1 MKNIQ
6 SIAAALGIR
15 EGELDLYGKY
25 KAKLSADLWER
36 TKKRQDGK
44 LILVTAMNPT
54 PAGEGKTLT
63 TIGLSQ
69 AINKLGHS
77 AIAALREPS
86 LGPCMGIKGGATG
99 SGRSQ
104 VIPME
109 DINLHFTGDMH
120 AITAAHNLLS
130 SMIDNHI
137 HHGNELGI
145 NPKKI
150 VWKRAVDMN
159 DRSLRQIVIGL
170 GDTGG
175 MTREDGFMI
184 TVASEIMAILCLCES
199 ITNLKKKI
207 GEMIVAYTFDGKPVT
222 VSQLKAERAMTVLL
236 KDAIH
241 PNLVQTIEETPAIIH
256 GGPFGNIAH
265 GCSSIIGTRLAL
277 KLADYVC
284 TEAGFG
290 ADLGAEK
297 FFNIKCRKSGL
308 TPQAAVIVATI
319 KALKYNAGVPKQE
332 LHLENQEAV
341 RHGFENLKRHIGNIS
356 QFGIPLVVALN
367 HFYTDTEEEV
377 EAFLQL
383 CREFRVEAAVSKVWE
398 LGGEG
403 GAELARKIIEL
414 TEGQSGKL
422 SFTYEDGDS
431 IPSKIEQIV
440 RKIYR
445 GKTVTYSQSA
455 EKSIR
460 QIEELGLSHLPVC
473 IAKTQYSFSDN
484 PKLLGAPVDFEMHV
498 REIKLSAG
506 AGFIVVMMGQIMTM
520 PALPKRPS
528 AEQLDIDG
536 KGTIHGLF

>member
-15 EGELDLYGKY
+15 EDELDLYGKY

-104 VIPME
+104 VVPME

-159 DRSLRQIVIGL
+159 DRSLRQIVVGL

-199 ITNLKKKI
+199 ITDLKKKI

-236 KDAIH
+236 KDAIY

-341 RHGFENLKRHIGNIS
+341 RHGFKNLKRHIENIR

-377 EAFLQL
+377 EAFFQL
-383 CREFRVEAAVSKVWE
+383 CREFSVEAAVSKVWE

-403 GAELARKIIEL
+403 GAEPARKIIEL

-536 KGTIHGLF
+536 MGTIHGLF

>member
-341 RHGFENLKRHIGNIS
+341 RHGFENLKRHIGNIR
-356 QFGIPLVVALN
+356 QFSIPLVVALN

>member
-6 SIAAALGIR
+6 SIAEVLGIR
-15 EGELDLYGKY
+15 EDELNLYGKY

-104 VIPME
+104 VVPME

-137 HHGNELGI
+137 HYGNELGI

-159 DRSLRQIVIGL
+159 DRSLRQIVVGL

-184 TVASEIMAILCLCES
+184 TVASEIMAILCLCRS
-199 ITNLKKKI
+199 ITDLKKKI
-207 GEMIVAYTFDGKPVT
+207 GEMIAAYTFDGKPVT
-222 VSQLKAERAMTVLL
+222 VSQLKAEGAMTVLL

-319 KALKYNAGVPKQE
+319 KALKYNAGVPNQE

-341 RHGFENLKRHIGNIS
+341 RYGFENLKRHIENIR
-356 QFGIPLVVALN
+356 QFGIPPVVALN

-403 GAELARKIIEL
+403 GAELARKIIKL
-414 TEGQSGKL
+414 TKGQSGKL

-431 IPSKIEQIV
+431 IPSKVEQIV

-484 PKLLGAPVDFEMHV
+484 PKLLGVPVDFEMHV

>member
-44 LILVTAMNPT
+44 LILVTAMNPR

-109 DINLHFTGDMH
+109 DIKLHFTGDMH

-159 DRSLRQIVIGL
+159 DRSLRQIVVGL

-341 RHGFENLKRHIGNIS
+341 RHGFENLKRHIENIR

-422 SFTYEDGDS
+422 SFTY
-431 IPSKIEQIV
+431 PSKIEQIV

>member
-44 LILVTAMNPT
+44 LILVTPMNPT

-356 QFGIPLVVALN
+356 QFSIPLVVALN

>member
-341 RHGFENLKRHIGNIS
+341 RHGFENLKRYIGNIS
-356 QFGIPLVVALN
+356 QFSIPLVVALN

>member
-6 SIAAALGIR
+6 SIAAALGIH
-15 EGELDLYGKY
+15 EDEVELYGKY
-25 KAKLSADLWER
+25 KAKLSTELWER
-36 TKKRQDGK
+36 VKSRQDGK

-69 AINKLGHS
+69 ALNKLGHP

-104 VIPME
+104 VVPME

-120 AITAAHNLLS
+120 AITTAHNLLS

-150 VWKRAVDMN
+150 IWKRAVDMN

-199 ITNLKKKI
+199 IADLKKKI
-207 GEMIVAYTFDGKPVT
+207 GDMIVAYTFDGQPVT
-222 VSQLKAERAMTVLL
+222 ASQLKAEGAMTVLL

-308 TPQAAVIVATI
+308 IPQAAVVVATI
-319 KALKYNAGVPKQE
+319 KALKYNAGISKQE
-332 LHLENQEAV
+332 LHIENKEAV
-341 RHGFENLKRHIGNIS
+341 SRGFDNLKRHIENIR
-356 QFGIPLVVALN
+356 QFGVPLVIALN

-377 EAFLQL
+377 ETFLQL
-383 CREFRVEAAVSKVWE
+383 CKEFGVEAAVSKVWE
-398 LGGEG
+398 SGGEG
-403 GAELARKIIEL
+403 GAELARKVIQL
-414 TEGQSGKL
+414 TEGQSGQL
-422 SFTYEDGDS
+422 LFPYQDEDS
-431 IPSKIEQIV
+431 IPQKIEQIV

-445 GKTVTYSQSA
+445 GKTVTYSPSA

-484 PKLLGAPVDFEMHV
+484 PKRLGAPVDFDMHV

-520 PALPKRPS
+520 PALPKRPA
-528 AEQLDIDG
+528 AEQLDIDE
-536 KGTIHGLF
+536 KGTIRGLF